1 MSGWI
6 LLALLFI
13 AALGGLRLLGLRG
26 SLLQLSA
33 AAMLFGCAGYT
44 LQGRPG
50 VAGSPREARSSQ
62 PPIPLTRIRHGFFG
76 QFASAEPWLRIS
88 EALASRGNTQDAVGV
103 LRSAVRERPNDPALW
118 IGLGNAL
125 VDHSQGMTPAS
136 QLAFHRAAQLAPGH
150 PAPAFFT
157 GLALARSGERDAA
170 IALWKEVLASAPAD
184 ARWRPMVEDSVA
196 ALEAPPRSGE
206 VAVPRQRN

>member
-6 LLALLFI
+6 LLALLVI

-26 SLLQLSA
+26 ALLQLIA
-33 AAMLFGCAGYT
+33 AALLFGCAGYA

-50 VAGSPREARSSQ
+50 LAGSPREAQSAE
-62 PPIPLTRIRHGFFG
+62 PPIPLTKIRHGFFG

-88 EALASRGNTQDAVGV
+88 EALASRGNTKDAAGV
-103 LRSAVRERPNDPALW
+103 LQSAVRERPNDPALW

-125 VDHSQGMTPAS
+125 VDHSKGLTPAS
-136 QLAFHRAAQLAPGH
+136 QFAFHRAAQLAPGH
-150 PAPAFFT
+150 PAPVFFT

-170 IALWKEVLASAPAD
+170 IALWKEVLARAPAD
-184 ARWRPMVEDSVA
+184 APWRPLVEDAVA
-196 ALEAPPRSGE
+196 ALEAPSR
-206 VAVPRQRN
+206 R